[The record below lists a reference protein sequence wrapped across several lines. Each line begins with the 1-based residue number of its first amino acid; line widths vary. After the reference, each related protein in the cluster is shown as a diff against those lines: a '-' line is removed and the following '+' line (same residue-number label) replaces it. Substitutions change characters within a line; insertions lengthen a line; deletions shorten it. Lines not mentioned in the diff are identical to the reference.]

1 MFFIPTYLA
10 FILTLHLTPSST
22 LPSTDD
28 SWLQITPDALDDFLE
43 SKYGKNNIP
52 RGASEKEM
60 MDSLSAFMGHMSDL
74 EGAEVPQ
81 RKMSTLSTP
90 KRKASKGGKKLSTSL
105 LGQHHLRKV
114 SAQSTASDVSNC
126 SEMSSFS
133 NKVDFNAEA
142 FSDAMANILGKD
154 EGGCSISLA
163 PPLRI

>member
-1 MFFIPTYLA
+1 MFPCFSFSLSLPLS
-10 FILTLHLTPSST
+10 LTP
-22 LPSTDD
+22 PHTDD
-28 SWLQITPDALDDFLE
+28 SWLQITPDALDDLLE

-60 MDSLSAFMGHMSDL
+60 MDSLSAFLGHMSDL

-81 RKMSTLSTP
+81 RKVSTLSTP
-90 KRKASKGGKKLSTSL
+90 KRKASKGGRKVSTSL

-114 SAQSTASDVSNC
+114 SAQSTSSEVSNC

-142 FSDAMANILGKD
+142 FSDAMANILGKA
-154 EGGCSISLA
+154 GSQWLFFVSQ
-163 PPLRI
+163 